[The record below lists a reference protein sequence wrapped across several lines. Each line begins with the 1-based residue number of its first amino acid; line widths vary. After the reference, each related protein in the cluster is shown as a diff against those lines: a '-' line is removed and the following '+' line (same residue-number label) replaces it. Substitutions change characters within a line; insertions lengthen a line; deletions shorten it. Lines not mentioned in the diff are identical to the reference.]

1 MAAVAVQLMSNGGSA
16 GVVNKVLQQGD
27 VLKRVFLK
35 KILKWAFFSI
45 NKKKNGDFLGVMFL
59 RIIFGKHVFLNYK
72 LYIDHKCFECS

>member
-35 KILKWAFFSI
+35 KILKWAFF
-45 NKKKNGDFLGVMFL
+45 L
-59 RIIFGKHVFLNYK
+59 
-72 LYIDHKCFECS
+72 